1 MTTAPKTRSAQ
12 IYGYIKKLFRSLSE
26 PLCSVSIDGDVN
38 RHGLRLFADARACN
52 IIVLLAM
59 SLLNFNARL
68 ASIIKHSLF
77 DSSSQASR
85 SNTGQR
91 LVAEPWY
98 IDHITAAEDSKINF
112 SGWALPDPNVP
123 HDNQKLRFSV
133 NGEPPENVAYPQPRP
148 DVQKVFW
155 QRAGADQS
163 GFSFTTKAKY
173 PDGVM
178 KITCADSATTK
189 FTRGRESWFLP
200 DPALH
205 QNLPDADRRF
215 RVIGNRDA
223 DGFLRLGATDAY
235 RIKAAFEAA
244 TDLRWNDQTAVL
256 DWGVGC
262 GRVARHLA
270 PGLGAAFFGCDIDA
284 DNVAWCNA
292 NLPGSYVASRLEPP
306 LPYADGTFDVIY
318 GVSVFTHLR
327 DEWELRWLKELHRV
341 LKPGGTMLV
350 TVHGQTAIDFA
361 ALDPATY
368 KILMDRVEAEG
379 LVVTSVNNQLDGFVE
394 HPEEYVNVFH
404 SVSHVKK
411 VWGPFFAKIEL
422 LPGYIFTHDLVVAT
436 KAR

>member
-1 MTTAPKTRSAQ
+1 MS
-12 IYGYIKKLFRSLSE
+12 F
-26 PLCSVSIDGDVN
+26 VN
-38 RHGLRLFADARACN
+38 FG
-52 IIVLLAM
+52 
-59 SLLNFNARL
+59 ARL
-68 ASIIKHSLF
+68 SSKIRRSLF
-77 DSSSQASR
+77 DSSSQASPL
-85 SNTGQR
+85 NLGQR
-91 LVAEPWY
+91 LVAEPWC
-98 IDHITAAEDSKINF
+98 IDHVNVIEDSKINF
-112 SGWALPDPNVP
+112 LGWAFPDPAVKQA
-123 HDNQKLRFSV
+123 DQKLRFSV
-133 NGEPPENVAYPQPRP
+133 NGQPPANIDYPQPRP

-163 GFSFTTKAKY
+163 GFSLTTKAEY

-178 KITCADSATTK
+178 KITCADSMSTK

-223 DGFLRLGATDAY
+223 GGFLRLGATDAY
-235 RIKAAFEAA
+235 RIKAAFEAV
-244 TDLRWNDQTAVL
+244 TDLRWNDQSAVL

-270 PGLGAAFFGCDIDA
+270 PALGPAFFGCDIDA
-284 DNVAWCNA
+284 DNVAWCSA
-292 NLPGSYVASRLEPP
+292 NLPGSYVPTRLEPS
-306 LPYADGTFDVIY
+306 LPYADGTFDVVY

-327 DEWELRWLKELHRV
+327 SEWELRWLEELHRV
-341 LKPGGTMLV
+341 LRPGGTMLV

-368 KILMDRVEAEG
+368 KVLMDRVEAEG
-379 LVVTSVNNQLDGFVE
+379 LVVTSSNNQLDGFVE

-404 SVSHVKK
+404 SKGHVEN
-411 VWGPFFAKIEL
+411 VWGQFFAKIER

-436 KAR
+436 KAL